1 MHVGRRATDV
11 MTSDGR
17 KTVNDGRAVR
27 AARERAK
34 QHRRIVEATRLL
46 LASNDVDS
54 IRVADIADSA
64 GCSTATI
71 HNHFPNALP
80 DILAAISE
88 DIIQTAFKQFEK
100 ISKGFSGIELVRS
113 YFKTVGEH
121 ICEQA
126 DVAVPSI
133 AISVDLASHGSW
145 FDRKIFSDCEEL
157 FKKAKETE
165 QINGS
170 HNELARLTHTFFQGA
185 LYSWALGS
193 ITSEEFLRMSIQSV
207 DFAVSSCRGAA

>member
-1 MHVGRRATDV
+1 

-54 IRVADIADSA
+54 IRVADIADGA

-80 DILAAISE
+80 GILAAISE

-121 ICEQA
+121 ICEQS

-133 AISVDLASHGSW
+133 AISVDLASQGSW

-193 ITSEEFLRMSIQSV
+193 VDSEEFLRMSTESV
-207 DFAVSSCRGAA
+207 DFAVSSSRSAA